1 MSCSLLHFENMV
13 PIEDLKLRNDQKRR
27 LLRVSHVYWQWSK
40 NPFTCDYKA
49 MLRQLVKQMG
59 GFQGASTECRAW
71 QKDVQLFEFV
81 KESISPMSR
90 REAQLKV
97 QVAAEKAIRIGMDTD
112 NVQALTKGGKLLYEV
127 AGLDKPEEE
136 RIDMGKMAFLP
147 PVVTT
152 SVKEVDETKEDV
164 DDQEMKRI
172 MSKYGGFVDEKEGDI
187 EKMVAQMKARSGTP
201 QSEDTTEK
209 EDVMP
214 SDLTPA
220 EKILGNGFRR
230 ALNTDPDKDYELD
243 YELDGEV

>member
-1 MSCSLLHFENMV
+1 MNTSTLPQDLMSCSLLHFENMV
-13 PIEDLKLRNDQKRR
+13 PIDDLKLRNDQKRR

-59 GFQGASTECRAW
+59 GFNGASTECRAW

-127 AGLDKPEEE
+127 AGLDKPEDN
-136 RIDMGKMAFLP
+136 RADISKVAFLP
-147 PVVTT
+147 SVVVTN
-152 SVKEVDETKEDV
+152 VKEVDPDKEYIDDDETR
-164 DDQEMKRI
+164 RI
-172 MSKYGGFVDEKEGDI
+172 AAKYGAYIPEQRTTIEQQVATMEARAGNPDVKENDDE
-187 EKMVAQMKARSGTP
+187 
-201 QSEDTTEK
+201 
-209 EDVMP
+209 
-214 SDLTPA
+214 
-220 EKILGNGFRR
+220 
-230 ALNTDPDKDYELD
+230 
-243 YELDGEV
+243 

>member
-1 MSCSLLHFENMV
+1 MNTSTLPQDLMSCSLLHFENMV
-13 PIEDLKLRNDQKRR
+13 PIDDLKLRNDQKRR

-59 GFQGASTECRAW
+59 GFNGASTECRAW

-127 AGLDKPEEE
+127 AGLDKPEDN
-136 RIDMGKMAFLP
+136 RADISKVAFLP
-147 PVVTT
+147 SVVVTN
-152 SVKEVDETKEDV
+152 VKEVDPDKEYIDDDETR
-164 DDQEMKRI
+164 RI
-172 MSKYGGFVDEKEGDI
+172 AAKYGAYIPEQRTRIEQQVATMEARAGNPDVKENDDE
-187 EKMVAQMKARSGTP
+187 
-201 QSEDTTEK
+201 
-209 EDVMP
+209 
-214 SDLTPA
+214 
-220 EKILGNGFRR
+220 
-230 ALNTDPDKDYELD
+230 
-243 YELDGEV
+243 

>member
-1 MSCSLLHFENMV
+1 MNTSTLPQDLMSCSLLHFENMV
-13 PIEDLKLRNDQKRR
+13 PIDDLKLRNDQKRR

-59 GFQGASTECRAW
+59 GFNGASTECRAW

-127 AGLDKPEEE
+127 AGLDKPETEQM
-136 RIDMGKMAFLP
+136 DMAKTVFLP

-152 SVKEVDETKEDV
+152 VASEVDPTKEDV
-164 DDQEMKRI
+164 SDEQAKLI
-172 MSKYGGFVDEKEGDI
+172 LKKYGAFVDEKRTMVEERVAAMEARRDAPDDNVEEYGD
-187 EKMVAQMKARSGTP
+187 E
-201 QSEDTTEK
+201 
-209 EDVMP
+209 
-214 SDLTPA
+214 
-220 EKILGNGFRR
+220 
-230 ALNTDPDKDYELD
+230 
-243 YELDGEV
+243 

>member
-13 PIEDLKLRNDQKRR
+13 PIDDLKLRNDQKRR

-59 GFQGASTECRAW
+59 GFNGASTECRAW

-112 NVQALTKGGKLLYEV
+112 NVMALTKGGKLLYEV

-136 RIDMGKMAFLP
+136 TADMNKIAFMP
-147 PVVTT
+147 TVVVTDIRQIDDSKT
-152 SVKEVDETKEDV
+152 FYDDEETKRIIAKYGAHVDQKHQEVDDKVALMEARAGIGLNED
-164 DDQEMKRI
+164 DNENEY
-172 MSKYGGFVDEKEGDI
+172 SDE
-187 EKMVAQMKARSGTP
+187 
-201 QSEDTTEK
+201 
-209 EDVMP
+209 
-214 SDLTPA
+214 
-220 EKILGNGFRR
+220 
-230 ALNTDPDKDYELD
+230 
-243 YELDGEV
+243 

>member
-13 PIEDLKLRNDQKRR
+13 PIDDLKLRNDQKRR

-127 AGLDKPEEE
+127 AGLDKPEDN
-136 RIDMGKMAFLP
+136 RADISKVAFLP
-147 PVVTT
+147 SVVVTN
-152 SVKEVDETKEDV
+152 VKEVDDTKQGYTDEETR
-164 DDQEMKRI
+164 RI
-172 MSKYGGFVDEKEGDI
+172 AAKYGAYIPEQRTMIEQQVATMEARAGIGISKDE
-187 EKMVAQMKARSGTP
+187 P
-201 QSEDTTEK
+201 QNED
-209 EDVMP
+209 
-214 SDLTPA
+214 SD
-220 EKILGNGFRR
+220 E
-230 ALNTDPDKDYELD
+230 
-243 YELDGEV
+243 